1 MEIMKYIG
9 NNPILGIDYD
19 WKLIEKEYKKLG
31 VPEDFFRPPFPAIP
45 RNKYF
50 IDLSDR
56 STGKTTNWLLVG
68 LCMNKLYGTVVQ
80 YVRGTEDELAPSFAE
95 KLVEVVRS
103 YNEGEYI
110 RKLTDDKF
118 NSIYYH
124 WKQFYYC
131 LVDEEG
137 NRVEVANKPIIQCLS
152 VDKSHDYKS
161 SYNAPLGDFIL
172 YDEFIGKWYR
182 PDEAIHFLDLTKTIF
197 RERHAGIIVM
207 CANTIRLSSPY
218 FEEMEISRQVV
229 GMKKGE
235 IRHCVTEKGTK
246 IFVEIVDAEITKSK
260 ARQEMNTLFYGFKN
274 PKINAITGEGLY
286 AYDSVPHV
294 PAHDDTWYCIQ
305 RNLYIETGLD
315 LLQVE
320 YCYCDSI
327 GYHFEIHSATRT
339 YDDSIILSLDD
350 RSSDP
355 RHAWGFGNQK
365 MQTIFSKMIVGRR
378 MTYSSNE
385 VGTIFNDYLR
395 RYRAVKNAI

>member
-1 MEIMKYIG
+1 MKFIA

-19 WKLIEKEYKKLG
+19 WKLIEREYKKLN
-31 VPEDFFRPPFPAIP
+31 VPGDFFKPPFPAIP

-50 IDLSDR
+50 IELSDR

-80 YVRGTEDELAPSFAE
+80 YIRATEGELAPSHAE
-95 KLVEVVRS
+95 KLVEVIRS
-103 YNEGEYI
+103 HDQGEYI
-110 RKLTDDKF
+110 KKLTDGRY

-124 WKQFYYC
+124 WKQFFYC
-131 LVDEEG
+131 LTDENG
-137 NRVEVANKPIIQCLS
+137 NRVEVSSKPIIQCLS
-152 VDKSHDYKS
+152 VDRYMDYKS

-172 YDEFIGKWYR
+172 FDEFIGKYYR
-182 PDEAIHFLDLTKTIF
+182 PDEAINFLDLTKTIF
-197 RERHAGIIVM
+197 RERHSGIIIM
-207 CANTIRLSSPY
+207 LANTIRLSSQY

-235 IRHCVTEKGTK
+235 IRHCVTERGTK
-246 IFVEIVDAEITKSK
+246 IFVELIDAEITKSK

-286 AYDSVPHV
+286 SYDSVPHF
-294 PAHDDTWYCIQ
+294 PKRDDSWYCIQ
-305 RNLYIETGLD
+305 RNLYFETGLD
-315 LLQVE
+315 LLQCE
-320 YCYCDSI
+320 FCYCDAL
-327 GYHFEIHSATRT
+327 GYHVEIHRATKT

-350 RSSDP
+350 SSQDP
-355 RHAWGFGNQK
+355 RHSWGFGTPKIQR
-365 MQTIFSKMIVGRR
+365 IFQNMIVSRK

-395 RYRAVKNAI
+395 RYRALKNVV